1 MEQYGWWNE
10 EGEAAARCLFDEI
23 KKINQNDSPRLNSI
37 LRYLRAYTGR
47 DNVNVSTIDVIS
59 RLQLKADSAKI
70 VERGLNYNVIQ
81 STINTLHSKICK
93 RREKV
98 RFLTNGGDWES
109 QRQAQK
115 ADRFMY
121 GLFMQARVHEV
132 NSKQTL
138 DSYWSGSGFVQVHH
152 ALRNKKIVL
161 LVDRIHPAEIVVDQ
175 SECETCEP
183 RTMRRVKAVDVEILR
198 RRFPDLRD
206 KIDLLRIN
214 QTAGYDALSGKA
226 LVAESWHLPDDNGE
240 GGRHILAIENAVLF
254 EEPYSEFSFPI
265 IKQDYLWT
273 PFGYYGIGIAE
284 LLVTHQR
291 ELDSLVEYRQQCL
304 KRGANPRTYVER
316 SSKVSPNQLTNGPNV
331 IVEYTGVRPVQ
342 EAAPPY
348 ADTLARD
355 IEDIFQK
362 AYQEVGISQLSASSQ
377 KPAGIQSGKA
387 LREMSDIESE
397 RFQIAG
403 QNRQHAHLDIAR
415 AIIREVKRINNLI
428 KSNPEY
434 KQADASFMTYDKE
447 LGLEKFKL
455 TDLDL
460 LEDEYIIQMHNTSM
474 FPNKPE
480 GQLEFAQELASAG
493 LIDQQEA
500 LELLDFPDTSSVIN
514 RNLAGNRFARQA
526 VEKMLDDGVYTA
538 PDPYED
544 HARNYTTA
552 QKYYLQAKLKGYGE
566 ERLSLLR
573 RYMDANISMIQKK
586 QAEQA
591 AMQAQAQMGIQPQGQ
606 AQGVTQM
613 NEAVQ

>member
-1 MEQYGWWNE
+1 MHKYGWWNE
-10 EGEAAARCLFDEI
+10 EGENAAKCLFDEI
-23 KKINQNDSPRLNSI
+23 KAINQKDSPRLNSV

-59 RLQLKADSAKI
+59 RLQLKADSTK
-70 VERGLNYNVIQ
+70 VVDRGLNYNVIQ
-81 STINTLHSKICK
+81 SAINTLHSKICK

-121 GLFMQARVHEV
+121 GLFMAARVHEV
-132 NSKQTL
+132 NMKQTL

-152 ALRNKKIVL
+152 AIKNGKICL

-175 SECETCEP
+175 SECETSEP
-183 RTMRRVKAVDVEILR
+183 RTMRRVRAVDKELLR
-198 RRFPDLRD
+198 RKFPDLEAR
-206 KIDLLRIN
+206 IDLLEMK
-214 QTAGYDALSGKA
+214 QTAGYDAISGKV
-226 LVAESWHLPDDNGE
+226 LVAESWHLPDDKGQ
-240 GGRHILAIENAVLF
+240 GGKHILAIENAVLHVEDF
-254 EEPYSEFSFPI
+254 HDYAFPI
-265 IKQDYLWT
+265 IKQDYLWA

-284 LLVTHQR
+284 LLTTHQK
-291 ELDSLVEYRQQCL
+291 ELDALVEYRQQCL
-304 KRGANPRTYVER
+304 KRGANPRTYVDR
-316 SSKVSPNQLTNGPNV
+316 SSKVSANQLSNAPNS

-342 EAAPPY
+342 EVAPPY

-362 AYQEVGISQLSASSQ
+362 AYQEVGISQLAASSQ
-377 KPAGIQSGKA
+377 KPAGLNSGKA
-387 LREMSDIESE
+387 LREFSDIESE

-415 AIIREVKRINNLI
+415 AVLREVRKINKLI
-428 KSNPEY
+428 KNNPEY
-434 KQADASFMTYDKE
+434 KAADKSFMSYDKE
-447 LGLEKFKL
+447 RGLEKFSL

-460 LEDEYIIQMHNTSM
+460 VEDEYIIQMHNTSM

-493 LIDQQEA
+493 LVDQQEA

-514 RNLAGNRFARQA
+514 RNLAGNRWSRQA
-526 VEKMLDDGVYTA
+526 IEKMLDDGVYTA

-544 HARNYTTA
+544 HARNYQTA
-552 QKYYLQAKLKGYGE
+552 QKYYLQAKLREYDE
-566 ERLSLLR
+566 NRLSLLR
-573 RYMDANISMIQKK
+573 KYMDANIAQIQRK
-586 QAEQA
+586 QAE
-591 AMQAQAQMGIQPQGQ
+591 MQAQQMQQQMGMQ
-606 AQGVTQM
+606 AQQPVAPAPEQGM
-613 NEAVQ
+613 E

>member
-1 MEQYGWWNE
+1 MYKYGWWNE
-10 EGEAAARCLFDEI
+10 QGESAARCLFDEI
-23 KKINQNDSPRLNSI
+23 KIINQNDSPRLNSI

-59 RLQLKADSAKI
+59 RLQLKADSSKV

-81 STINTLHSKICK
+81 SAINTLHSKICK

-121 GLFMQARVHEV
+121 GLFMSAKVHEV
-132 NSKQTL
+132 NMKQTL
-138 DSYWSGSGFVQVHH
+138 DSYWSGSGFVQIHH
-152 ALRNKKIVL
+152 AIKNGKIQL
-161 LVDRIHPAEIVVDQ
+161 MVDRIHPAEIVVDQ
-175 SECETCEP
+175 SEAETSDP
-183 RTMRRVKAVDVEILR
+183 RTMRRVRAVDKELLK
-198 RRFPDLRD
+198 RRFPEIESR
-206 KIDLLRIN
+206 IDLLEMK
-214 QTAGYDALSGKA
+214 QSGGYDALSGKV
-226 LVAESWHLPDDNGE
+226 LVAESWHLPDDKGE
-240 GGRHILAIENAVLF
+240 GGKHIIAIENAVLH
-254 EEPYSEFSFPI
+254 EEPYSEYHFPI
-265 IKQDYLWT
+265 VKQDYLWA

-284 LLVTHQR
+284 LLTTHQR
-291 ELDSLVEYRQQCL
+291 ELDALVEYRQQCL

-316 SSKVSPNQLTNGPNV
+316 SSKVSPNQLTNSPNT

-342 EAAPPY
+342 EVAPPY

-377 KPAGIQSGKA
+377 KPAGLNSGKA
-387 LREMSDIESE
+387 LREYSDIETE

-415 AIIREVKRINNLI
+415 AIIREVKRINELI
-428 KSNPEY
+428 KSVPEY
-434 KQADASFMTYDKE
+434 KSADKSFMSYDKE
-447 LGLEKFKL
+447 RGLEKFNL
-455 TDLDL
+455 TELEL

-480 GQLEFAQELASAG
+480 GQLEFAQELAAAG

-500 LELLDFPDTSSVIN
+500 LELLDFPDTSAVIN
-514 RNLAGNRFARQA
+514 RNLAGNRYSRQA
-526 VEKMLDDGVYTA
+526 IERMLDEGVYVA

-544 HARNYTTA
+544 HGKNYQVA
-552 QKYYLQAKLKGYGE
+552 QKYYLQAKLRGYDE
-566 ERLSLLR
+566 SKLSLLR
-573 RYMDANISMIQKK
+573 RYMDANIAQIQRK
-586 QAEQA
+586 QAEMQA
-591 AMQAQAQMGIQPQGQ
+591 AQMAMQPQPMQPQQQAMGQ
-606 AQGVTQM
+606 EGTI
-613 NEAVQ
+613 